1 MPQTFYIEN
10 DEEIISVIGRLRKS
24 SEEENVFV
32 FPKRALV
39 LQSIVNLRLF
49 QREAQKMGK
58 RIVIVTQDESGKKL
72 AEKAG
77 VETQNYSDDF
87 SKQTPHLELSRAT
100 PEVVAPLVS
109 EVPNLSAK
117 DIGSTDFYSAG
128 GEAIVPSV
136 PAAETGVTT
145 GGVQTLRIRDASP
158 QKQTSLNSLRSVDE
172 ITSGKMPAS
181 SPQMLRPSISLESPV
196 PSAPLPNNSF
206 SEREITQSGREE
218 RLKNFFSGTISNGQ
232 KNLPE
237 KVVQKQVQMPL
248 QKVATPKASVPV
260 GSKKVGT
267 IFFFLGGVSLLSLI
281 GVALFLFL
289 PKAKVHVIPH
299 KVIQNIDLQ
308 FDGRSNS
315 STDPA
320 SLSVRLVEREERVS
334 FTIPATGTSTSS
346 NQKARGTVTLL
357 NNFSSET
364 QPLVATTR
372 LESPEGKI
380 FRLTEGVTIPGQK
393 NGQPGTIEATVI
405 ADQAGSEYNIAPS
418 TFTIP
423 GFKGGA
429 KYSKFSAVSNKAML
443 GGGNGSGSDVSVIAK
458 VDIDKA
464 ESQAKEQAKQ
474 AYMEA
479 IKGELS
485 SGERV
490 LEEGMEIVSQ
500 SKSALPL
507 VGTAA
512 SSFDYEDTF
521 KVRAFIFSE
530 KTIEEKVS
538 VQGEQNIGGV
548 PFKPTNIVLTY
559 GESAPNFSDG
569 SVRIKTHALVT
580 LESVIDKDRLT
591 AGLLGKDA
599 EEISVA
605 LESFPEVKKIQID
618 FKPQWFSAVVPKS
631 KDRVTIFVEEGE
643 EE

>member
-58 RIVIVTQDESGKKL
+58 RIVIVTQDEAGKKL

-77 VETQNYSDDF
+77 VEIQNYSDDF
-87 SKQTPHLELSRAT
+87 SRQIAHLELSPPT
-100 PEVVAPLVS
+100 PEFVAPLAPEVS
-109 EVPNLSAK
+109 NLRAK
-117 DIGSTDFYSAG
+117 DIGSMDFYSVG

-136 PAAETGVTT
+136 STPKTGVAA
-145 GGVQTLRIRDASP
+145 GGAQTLRIRDASP

-172 ITSGKMPAS
+172 ITSGKMLTP
-181 SPQMLRPSISLESPV
+181 SPQMFHPSISFEQSLPTSP
-196 PSAPLPNNSF
+196 LKNSF
-206 SEREITQSGREE
+206 AEREVTQSGREE
-218 RLKNFFSGTISNGQ
+218 RLKNFFSGTISN
-232 KNLPE
+232 KPKDTRE
-237 KVVQKQVQMPL
+237 KVVPKQTQIPL
-248 QKVATPKASVPV
+248 QKAAPMKASVSV
-260 GSKKVGT
+260 GSKKVGA
-267 IFFFLGGVSLLSLI
+267 IFFFLGGVSLLSLV

-289 PKAKVHVIPH
+289 PKAEVHVVPH

-308 FDGRSNS
+308 FDGRSSS

-320 SLSVRLVEREERVS
+320 SLPVRLVEREQSVS

-357 NNFSSET
+357 NNFSSEA

-393 NGQPGTIEATVI
+393 NGQPGTAQATVI
-405 ADQAGSEYNIAPS
+405 ADQAGSEYNIAPA

-423 GFKGGA
+423 GFKGGV
-429 KYSKFSAVSNKAML
+429 KYTKFSAVSSKAML

-464 ESQAKEQAKQ
+464 ENQAKDQAKQ

-479 IKGELS
+479 IRGELS

-490 LEEGMEIVSQ
+490 LEEGLEIVSQ

-507 VGTAA
+507 IGTAA

-530 KTIEEKVS
+530 KTIEEKVFA
-538 VQGEQNIGGV
+538 QGEQNIGGV
-548 PFKPTNIVLTY
+548 SFKPTNIVLTY
-559 GESAPNFSDG
+559 GESASNFSDG
-569 SVRIKTHALVT
+569 TVRIKTHALIT
-580 LESVIDKDRLT
+580 LESEVDTDKLT
-591 AGLLGKDA
+591 AELLGKDE
-599 EEISVA
+599 EEISIA
-605 LESFPEVKKIQID
+605 LESFPGVKRIQID

-643 EE
+643 EN

>member
-49 QREAQKMGK
+49 QREAQRMGK
-58 RIVIVTQDESGKKL
+58 RIAIVTQDEAGKKL

-77 VETQNYSDDF
+77 VEIRNYSDDF
-87 SKQTPHLELSRAT
+87 SKQASHLELSSTA
-100 PEVVAPLVS
+100 PETVLAAAPEIS
-109 EVPNLSAK
+109 NLRAK
-117 DIGSTDFYSAG
+117 DIGSMDFYNAG
-128 GEAIVPSV
+128 EEAIVPSV
-136 PAAETGVTT
+136 STPKTGAVV
-145 GGVQTLRIRDASP
+145 GSAQTLRIRDASP

-172 ITSGKMPAS
+172 ITNGKMLTP
-181 SPQMLRPSISLESPV
+181 SPQMFHPSISLEQSLPT
-196 PSAPLPNNSF
+196 PPLKNSF
-206 SEREITQSGREE
+206 SERDTTQSGREE
-218 RLKNFFSGTISNGQ
+218 RLKNFFSGTISN
-232 KNLPE
+232 KPKDIRE
-237 KVVQKQVQMPL
+237 KVVSKQAQIPL
-248 QKVATPKASVPV
+248 QKAASMKVSVPV

-267 IFFFLGGVSLLSLI
+267 IFFFLGGVSLLSLV

-289 PKAKVHVIPH
+289 PKAEVHVVPH

-308 FDGRSNS
+308 FDGRSS
-315 STDPA
+315 SSDPT
-320 SLSVRLVEREERVS
+320 SIPIRLVEREERVS

-346 NQKARGTVTLL
+346 NQKARGTVILL
-357 NNFSSET
+357 NNFSSEA

-393 NGQPGTIEATVI
+393 NGQPGTIQAAVI
-405 ADQAGSEYNIAPS
+405 ADQAGSEYNIAPG

-429 KYSKFSAVSNKAML
+429 KYTKFSAQSSKAML
-443 GGGNGSGSDVSVIAK
+443 GGGNGSGSDVSVIAR

-464 ESQAKEQAKQ
+464 ENQAKDQAKQ

-479 IKGELS
+479 IKSQLS

-512 SSFDYEDTF
+512 SSFDFEDTF

-538 VQGEQNIGGV
+538 AQGEQNIGGV

-631 KDRVTIFVEEGE
+631 KDRVTIFIEEGE